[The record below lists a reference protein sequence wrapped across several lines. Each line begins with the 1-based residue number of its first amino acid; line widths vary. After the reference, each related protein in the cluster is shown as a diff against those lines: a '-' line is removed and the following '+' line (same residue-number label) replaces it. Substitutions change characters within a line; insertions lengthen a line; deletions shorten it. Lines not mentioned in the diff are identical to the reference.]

1 MSQAETTRG
10 PRILRPIARRA
21 TRLLERAEP
30 LVKSFEW
37 SWTTAVL
44 GAFGI
49 IGFLLVSAIILPSA
63 WLYFAESK
71 LDWKGPTNIEA
82 LLQDPLGPEL
92 WLQIRDVIAM
102 GLTTGPIVTLLVAAA
117 IMQNWRKKLRGGD
130 ATRPT
135 GGYR

>member
-1 MSQAETTRG
+1 MSQAETTSG
-10 PRILRPIARRA
+10 PRILRPIVRRA
-21 TRLLERAEP
+21 TRLLKRAEP

-44 GAFGI
+44 GAVGI

-102 GLTTGPIVTLLVAAA
+102 GLTTGPIITLIVAAA
-117 IMQNWRKKLRGGD
+117 VMQNWRKKLRGGD

>member
-1 MSQAETTRG
+1 MSQAETMSG
-10 PRILRPIARRA
+10 PRILRPILRRARRS
-21 TRLLERAEP
+21 LQRAESH
-30 LVKSFEW
+30 VKSFEW
-37 SWTTAVL
+37 TWTSAVL
-44 GAFGI
+44 GSVGI

-102 GLTTGPIVTLLVAAA
+102 GLTTGPIITLLVAAA
-117 IMQNWRKKLRGGD
+117 VMQNWRKKLRGGD

>member
-1 MSQAETTRG
+1 
-10 PRILRPIARRA
+10 
-21 TRLLERAEP
+21 
-30 LVKSFEW
+30 
-37 SWTTAVL
+37 
-44 GAFGI
+44 
-49 IGFLLVSAIILPSA
+49 VSAVILPSA

-92 WLQIRDVIAM
+92 WLQIRDAIAM
-102 GLTTGPIVTLLVAAA
+102 GVTTGAFIVVLVVPA

>member
-1 MSQAETTRG
+1 MSQVETTSG
-10 PRILRPIARRA
+10 PRILRPIR
-21 TRLLERAEP
+21 TRLTRSLKKAEP
-30 LVKSFEW
+30 HVKSFEW
-37 SWTTAVL
+37 TWTSAVL
-44 GAFGI
+44 AAIGI
-49 IGFLLVSAIILPSA
+49 IGFLLVSAVILPSA

-92 WLQIRDVIAM
+92 WLQIRDAIAM
-102 GLTTGPIVTLLVAAA
+102 GVTTGAFIIVLVVPA

>member
-1 MSQAETTRG
+1 MSQAETTSG
-10 PRILRPIARRA
+10 PRILRPIVRRA
-21 TRLLERAEP
+21 TRLLKRAEP
-30 LVKSFEW
+30 HVKSFEW

-44 GAFGI
+44 GAIGI

-102 GLTTGPIVTLLVAAA
+102 GLTTGPIITLLVAAA
-117 IMQNWRKKLRGGD
+117 VMQNWRKRLRGGD